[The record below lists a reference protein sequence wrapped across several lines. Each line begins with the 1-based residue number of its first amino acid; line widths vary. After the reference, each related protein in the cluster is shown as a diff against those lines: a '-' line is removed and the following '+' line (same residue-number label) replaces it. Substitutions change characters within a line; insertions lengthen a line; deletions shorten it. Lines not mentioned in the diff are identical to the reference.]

1 MFNCLNRIL
10 YFGSNQRIILHRLCQ
25 HFIDDMPVHIGEPPL
40 EAVVEDAEVFV
51 VKAEEVEHGGVEVVE
66 RVDVLNGLGSEVV
79 GGAMGYAGFDAGTG
93 QYSAETIR
101 VVIAAFGAFLEHR
114 HAAKFS
120 APEDQGILQ
129 QAALLEVPDQSC

>member
-1 MFNCLNRIL
+1 MR
-10 YFGSNQRIILHRLCQ
+10 RLCQ

-40 EAVVEDAEVFV
+40 KAVMKDAEVFM

-66 RVDVLNGLGSEVV
+66 RVDVFNGLGSEFV

-93 QYSAETIR
+93 QYGAETIR

-114 HAAKFS
+114 HS
-120 APEDQGILQ
+120 AEFGAPKDQSVLQ
-129 QAALLEVPDQSC
+129 QAALLEVPDQGC